1 MRRARSERERGS
13 AARERQRKGQQRR
26 QHSLTGVFVV
36 HVDCL
41 TPAALAGV
49 ARNAWRSS
57 VVGVPK
63 HGFLQA
69 RFGGNVRK
77 RAVRQCGK

>member
-1 MRRARSERERGS
+1 MHKARGERGRAS
-13 AARERQRKGQQRR
+13 AARERQRKGQQLR

-36 HVDCL
+36 HVDWRSQ
-41 TPAALAGV
+41 TLAGV